1 MEIEKI
7 LNRIDIF
14 EEQGFLEP
22 NLENLKKLTEAYIL
36 NVPYENLDFALNRG
50 FSANILK
57 IYEKIVENNRGGICY
72 ESNTLFMYL
81 LKTLGYK
88 VQMIFAKV
96 MDLTYI
102 GVDYPHLALIVSL
115 EDDEYLVDVAN
126 GQNVRVPMPLHN
138 DEFISLSE
146 DVEYKVTIQNDEY
159 VLLFNNKK
167 RGWHPRYTFTQE
179 IKNVSDFANVF
190 EDKDNFEKF
199 SNHAPLLVTKALD
212 NGRVTLTNDLI
223 TIKNDGDK
231 RAWNISLEN
240 RAEVLRDY
248 FNIDI

>member
-14 EEQGFLEP
+14 EDKSSLEP
-22 NLENLKKLTEAYIL
+22 NFENLKKLKEAYIL

-81 LKTLGYK
+81 LSTLGYK
-88 VQMIFAKV
+88 VKMIFAKV

-115 EDDEYLVDVAN
+115 DEEDYLVDVAN
-126 GQNVRVPMPLHN
+126 GQNVREPMPLHN
-138 DEFISLSE
+138 EKFIAHSE
-146 DVEYKVTIQNDEY
+146 DIEYKIEVLENEY
-159 VLLFNNKK
+159 ALLFNNKK
-167 RGWHPRYTFTQE
+167 RGWYKRYTFTQE
-179 IKNVSDFANVF
+179 TKRVSDFANVF
-190 EDKDNFEKF
+190 EDEKNFEKF
-199 SNHAPLLVTKALD
+199 SNHAPLLVTKALA

-223 TIKNDGDK
+223 SVKNDGDK

-248 FNIDI
+248 FDIHI